1 MLVGAC
7 STVAPCRA
15 DAGGPLRSQCH
26 AAFSRWPY
34 SRSTTRN
41 FEPPPSLPIFNRGVR
56 ILAEVVQ
63 QSGPVPHGRICRH
76 AWIVGSVVEFLDQGS
91 ELLSAEGGC
100 KLAFESAVLLLSD
113 CCLRGPLAGQ
123 PAIVT
128 ALGFALRRCPV
139 PPPRGGAAKCRRSW
153 ATGGAPARLTAGRGA
168 TSARPSGRAL
178 QRPSQDL
185 EAESKLKGLCL
196 SHAGLVASAS
206 ALSVQD
212 SPRTS
217 RRWRKQTPRVAP
229 IWMLSLKPA

>member
-41 FEPPPSLPIFNRGVR
+41 VEPPPSLPIFNRGVR

-63 QSGPVPHGRICRH
+63 QSGPVAHGRICRH

-128 ALGFALRRCPV
+128 ALGFALRRCPSLL
-139 PPPRGGAAKCRRSW
+139 REEARRS
-153 ATGGAPARLTAGRGA
+153 AGGPGPLEVLRHGLQQAEGNFGSTLRARTAE
-168 TSARPSGRAL
+168 TF
-178 QRPSQDL
+178 
-185 EAESKLKGLCL
+185 
-196 SHAGLVASAS
+196 AG
-206 ALSVQD
+206 
-212 SPRTS
+212 PRS
-217 RRWRKQTPRVAP
+217 RKQT
-229 IWMLSLKPA
+229 